1 MMDLNDIPTR
11 MHDAYAARF
20 EPEGQRSL
28 AYLYWRSL
36 LAIAGVLLVLAV
48 AWGLWNLFDVFTLIA
63 SEPDTSPLPKAALD
77 RGALLNVVQGF
88 EARQTQWN
96 ELTGSPAPSIP
107 DPSK

>member
-1 MMDLNDIPTR
+1 MMNFNDIPTR
-11 MHDAYAARF
+11 MRDAYAARF

-36 LAIAGVLLVLAV
+36 LVLTGVLLVLAV
-48 AWGLWNLFDVFTLIA
+48 AWGLWNLFDVFTLLA

-77 RGALLNVVQGF
+77 RSALMNVVQGF
-88 EARQTQWN
+88 EARQVQWN
-96 ELTGSPAPSIP
+96 ELTGSPASSIS

>member
-1 MMDLNDIPTR
+1 MMNLNDIPTR
-11 MHDAYAARF
+11 MRNAYAARF
-20 EPEGQRSL
+20 EPEGARSL

-36 LAIAGVLLVLAV
+36 LVLTGVLLVLAV
-48 AWGLWNLFDVFTLIA
+48 AWGLWNLFDVFALLA

-88 EARQTQWN
+88 ETRQTQWN
-96 ELTGSPAPSIP
+96 DLTGSPAPAIA